1 MSAQDTYLGWEAL
14 EHRPDCQRPSWE
26 VDVRTERG
34 GRDLR
39 SYSDDQRRKHSCPD
53 EYCGHGNT
61 FDRITVRIVC
71 RSCGLAHLISG
82 EESEDTGRT
91 STGVKHLG
99 YGMEPRRIAGLY
111 LWPGEPW
118 LAYGRAVSDE
128 PHDFLVTRTRVD
140 RVTAA
145 DVVGQILQGRGGR
158 GAVRWSANAV
168 ANPEGQYGLGQ
179 LRFDQ
184 ATEGLRSVAAAAKWI
199 AAALQDAGGESR

>member
-1 MSAQDTYLGWEAL
+1 MSTVQATYLGWEAL
-14 EHRPDCQRPSWE
+14 AHRPDCRRPAWE

-39 SYSDDQRRKHSCPD
+39 SYSDDERRKHSCPD
-53 EYCGHGNT
+53 EDCTHGNT

-82 EESEDTGRT
+82 EETGRT
-91 STGVKHLG
+91 SAEVKHLG
-99 YGMEPRRIAGLY
+99 YGMEPRRAAGLY

-128 PHDFLVTRTRVD
+128 PHDFLVTRERVE

-145 DVVGQILQGRGGR
+145 DVVGEIGQGRGKR
-158 GAVRWSANAV
+158 GGVVWSAVAV
-168 ANPEGQYGLGQ
+168 PTPEGQYGVGPV
-179 LRFDQ
+179 RWSQ
-184 ATEGLRSVAAAAKWI
+184 AIEDLRSVAAAAKWI
-199 AAALQDAGGESR
+199 AAQVGDAS